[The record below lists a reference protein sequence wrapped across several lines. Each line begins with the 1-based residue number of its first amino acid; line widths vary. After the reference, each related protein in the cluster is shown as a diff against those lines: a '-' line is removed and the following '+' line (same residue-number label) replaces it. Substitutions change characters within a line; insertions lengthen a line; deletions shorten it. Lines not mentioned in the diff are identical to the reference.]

1 MPTMS
6 SDTDRLVTGVTAR
19 TSERGA
25 ATRVALLV
33 AAREVFVESGFAESG
48 VTDVV
53 SRAGASVGS
62 LYHHFSGKADLY
74 LTLFDEFQIRQTQRT
89 KQAVQAARAE
99 GENDPMRLFI
109 AGARAYLEGCLAER
123 EISALFLRGDGPPG
137 FEVIM
142 RDRLRQWAKRNATL
156 FEGDEEPWSW
166 SSPARSPRPSP
177 RSPCPRTRTPP
188 AFWPRTCWPSSGR
201 SAVPERAPHVLAKGV
216 PTSCSGGSAAP
227 EAGSRV
233 LPGGVSAAIGQV
245 RRP

>member
-1 MPTMS
+1 
-6 SDTDRLVTGVTAR
+6 LVTGVTAR

-33 AAREVFVESGFAESG
+33 AAREVFVASGFAEAG
-48 VTDVV
+48 VTEVV

-89 KQAVQAARAE
+89 KQAVQAVRAE
-99 GENDPMRLFI
+99 GETDPMRLFI

-156 FEGDEEPWSW
+156 FEGDEG
-166 SSPARSPRPSP
+166 ALVVVL
-177 RSPCPRTRTPP
+177 TG
-188 AFWPRTCWPSSGR
+188 ALAA
-201 SAVPERAPHVLAKGV
+201 AVSEVALSEDEDA
-216 PTSCSGGSAAP
+216 
-227 EAGSRV
+227 SRV
-233 LPGGVSAAIGQV
+233 LVEDVLAIIGQI